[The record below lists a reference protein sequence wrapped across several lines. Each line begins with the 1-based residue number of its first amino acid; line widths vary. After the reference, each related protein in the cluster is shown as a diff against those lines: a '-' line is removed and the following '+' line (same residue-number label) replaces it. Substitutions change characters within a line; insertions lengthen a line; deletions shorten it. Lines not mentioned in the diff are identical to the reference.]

1 MTPMAWLLGVLT
13 SPLWL
18 GWIYLPWRQ
27 WRDHPAASR
36 WHPRPLAR
44 VTALA
49 LLLPWGALLC
59 LAPPELALQSAHA
72 TTTSSAAWRT
82 LPATSLLILG
92 PVWGMVWVCCPES
105 LRDTLG
111 DLTGSRPLP
120 IAWIQTMGW
129 GLMAMGAAVYGVMQ
143 LASI

>member
-1 MTPMAWLLGVLT
+1 MTPMAWVLGVLT

-18 GWIYLPWRQ
+18 GWLYLPWRQ
-27 WRDHPAASR
+27 WRDHASGR

-49 LLLPWGALLC
+49 LLLWVILLWR
-59 LAPPELALQSAHA
+59 APPELALQAVQA
-72 TTTSSAAWRT
+72 TATSSAAWRA
-82 LPATSLLILG
+82 LPATSFLILG
-92 PVWGMVWVCCPES
+92 PVWGMVWVCCPEA

-111 DLTGSRPLP
+111 DLTGSRPWP
-120 IAWIQTMGW
+120 IAWLQAMGW